1 MKTLNE
7 LHAVK
12 VVRTNE
18 QGESFTS
25 YLTYRRWVKSFVE
38 ERWNNE
44 RRYQKDINPLFGN
57 VYHKNVVT
65 DGFGSKSVREFTF
78 AQNEDEARAMEAEY
92 QNSLR

>member
-7 LHAVK
+7 LHAIK

-18 QGESFTS
+18 QGERCTS
-25 YLTYRRWVKSFVE
+25 YLTYPRWVQSFVD

-44 RRYQKDINPLFGN
+44 RRYKKDINPLFGY
-57 VYHKNVVT
+57 VYYKNVVS

-78 AQNEDEARAMEAEY
+78 ARSEDEARAMEAEY
-92 QNSLR
+92 QKSLR

>member
-1 MKTLNE
+1 MKNLNE

-18 QGESFTS
+18 QGESSIS
-25 YLTYRRWVKSFVE
+25 YLTYHRWVKSFVE

-44 RRYQKDINPLFGN
+44 RRYQKDINPLFGD
-57 VYHKNVVT
+57 VYYKNVVT

-92 QNSLR
+92 QKSLR